1 MKSSLSRRNAYR
13 DRMQSSQIDPT
24 LTATVERQKSA
35 HAAHVAAAYPMQ
47 VALRAILNDYDLP
60 GMDALLYEAF
70 NNELYALGRRFKGAT
85 ADSMATI
92 LHDKYL
98 SRGGDADILGLIA
111 ETIHSITVEPAI
123 PILLLPVNGEPA
135 APKAGN
141 LTWNAALRATG
152 YDVWLYRTVDPPA
165 EVSHDQPGLLYAYAG
180 LLGLTNYSWYIV
192 GRNAAGPG
200 TKSATWTFTTVV

>member
-1 MKSSLSRRNAYR
+1 
-13 DRMQSSQIDPT
+13 MQNTLIDPT
-24 LTATVERQKSA
+24 LTATADRQKTK
-35 HAAHVAAAYPMQ
+35 HAAHVAALYPMQ

-60 GMDALLYEAF
+60 GGDALLYEAF

-85 ADSMATI
+85 ADTMATI

-98 SRGGDADILGLIA
+98 SQGGNADILGLIA
-111 ETIHSITVEPAI
+111 ETIHSITIEPAI
-123 PILLLPVNGEPA
+123 PVLLTPPNAAPA
-135 APKAGN
+135 EPKAGN

-152 YDVWLYRTVDPPA
+152 YDVWLYRTIDPPA

-180 LLGLTNYSWYIV
+180 LLGLTQYSWYIV

>member
-1 MKSSLSRRNAYR
+1 MRSETRRRAGYKV
-13 DRMQSSQIDPT
+13 RMQSPLIGPT
-24 LTATVERQKSA
+24 MEATNPMQKTGYA
-35 HAAHVAAAYPMQ
+35 GHVQASYPMQ
-47 VALRAILNDYDLP
+47 VALRSILNEYAVP
-60 GMDALLYEAF
+60 GAGTLLYEAF
-70 NNELYALGRRFKGAT
+70 NNELFALGRRFKGST
-85 ADSMATI
+85 ADTMATI

-98 SRGGDADILGLIA
+98 SLGGNADILGLIA
-111 ETIHSITVEPAI
+111 ESIHSITVEPAI
-123 PILLLPVNGEPA
+123 PILLLPANGAPA
-135 APKAGN
+135 EPKAGN